1 MTLRLRLGL
10 VFTGLVAVV
19 LVASGAGLHLLLH
32 ASLRRDLD
40 GSLQQAAGILTTLVE
55 NDENGPR
62 LTQPGEPSPRLPQDL
77 VAVLVA
83 PSGTIFDAL
92 GSPPAGVAPGTP
104 GLRTVGDWRVLAVPV
119 SGVLLE
125 LMRSTAGIST
135 DLRRFDRSFL
145 LLLPVALL
153 VAFGLAL
160 TLSGQAL
167 RPIDRLTRR
176 ALALAERHEWRE
188 ELPEPRRRDEV
199 WRLARATNVL
209 LGALRGVIEAER
221 TFTSNAAHEL
231 RTPLTVLRGRIEQA
245 WERSTDAGARV
256 ALEKAMA
263 ANDRLL
269 GLVQTLLL
277 LARTDAGE
285 GVEATPVD
293 LRAAVGLVAG
303 EARTALKPHHRE
315 IDVDLPP
322 TPVIVRGNL
331 ESLCVALRNVVDN
344 AGKFGGRGAVR
355 IALAADDAGAC
366 VTIDDDGPG
375 IPDADLERIFQR
387 FHQAD
392 SRHRRHGS
400 GLGLAIARQIVAAHG
415 GTVHAENRP
424 EGGARIVLSLP
435 RGPDAEHA

>member
-1 MTLRLRLGL
+1 M
-10 VFTGLVAVV
+10 
-19 LVASGAGLHLLLH
+19 
-32 ASLRRDLD
+32 
-40 GSLQQAAGILTTLVE
+40 
-55 NDENGPR
+55 
-62 LTQPGEPSPRLPQDL
+62 
-77 VAVLVA
+77 
-83 PSGTIFDAL
+83 
-92 GSPPAGVAPGTP
+92 
-104 GLRTVGDWRVLAVPV
+104 
-119 SGVLLE
+119 
-125 LMRSTAGIST
+125 
-135 DLRRFDRSFL
+135 
-145 LLLPVALL
+145 
-153 VAFGLAL
+153 
-160 TLSGQAL
+160 
-167 RPIDRLTRR
+167 
-176 ALALAERHEWRE
+176 
-188 ELPEPRRRDEV
+188 

-209 LGALRGVIEAER
+209 LGALRVIESER
-221 TFTSNAAHEL
+221 TLTCNPAHEL
-231 RTPLTVLRGRIEQA
+231 RTPLTILRGRIEQA
-245 WERSTDAGARV
+245 WERSTDVGARV

-400 GLGLAIARQIVAAHG
+400 GLGLAITRQIVAAHG